1 MGSRQDQLHAHQYSI
16 QRVVSALVT
25 HNPDPA
31 HSPLNRSGGPAVA
44 GVIVAVLIAGG
55 VGLYGHFN
63 RQSTVKD
70 LRDATAIFVEESGA
84 QYVYYQPDD
93 SLHPVLNY
101 ASAKLIAGA
110 PQAPARRVDIKQAGL
125 AKVQRDTG
133 IQLGAVMGIP
143 DAPESVPAPAD
154 LIQGPW
160 QLCSESTTA
169 TRGRPTSRIMIGADR
184 AGAGHVLAAPAAG
197 RIAEALHVSDP
208 AGSQYLIYANHRFL
222 IRNPAVALTAFGWP
236 RNRPTP
242 VAAAWLNAIPSDGDI
257 TPLTIESLRERA
269 TVLDQRVGQLYRT
282 AGPDSR
288 FRWAVLAKDG
298 VFPVSEIQARLLEA
312 DRATKIGEP
321 ITLSSADFSA
331 LPPSTTNPAI
341 AGGQELLPT
350 TVPNLLPITRA
361 ACVTVPDAA
370 SAVTEVFVDPARM
383 AGDVT
388 KARSTGTVDRVDVP
402 LGRGVLVEAAPSPQ
416 APAGSGTMSLITAT
430 GERHS
435 IADRD
440 SLAKLGF
447 AQTTA
452 LRMPAAVVAGI
463 PEGPPLSIVAAHELQ
478 G

>member
-1 MGSRQDQLHAHQYSI
+1 VGSRQDQLHAHQYSI

-31 HSPLNRSGGPAVA
+31 HSPLNRSGNPAVA
-44 GVIVAVLIAGG
+44 GVIVAAMIAGG
-55 VGLYGHFN
+55 FGLYGYFN
-63 RQSTVKD
+63 SQSTVKD

-101 ASAKLIAGA
+101 ASAKLIAGT

-125 AKVQRDTG
+125 AKVQRETG
-133 IQLGAVMGIP
+133 IQLGAVMGIL
-143 DAPESVPAPAD
+143 DAPDSVPAPAD

-160 QLCSESTTA
+160 WLCSESTTA
-169 TRGRPTSRIMIGADR
+169 TSGRPTSRIMIGADR
-184 AGAGHVLAAPAAG
+184 PGAGHVLAAPAAG

-222 IRNPAVALTAFGWP
+222 IRNPAAVLTAFGWP
-236 RNRPTP
+236 GHQPTP
-242 VAAAWLNAIPSDGDI
+242 VATAWLNAIPSDGDI
-257 TPLTIESLRERA
+257 TPVSIDSLRKGA
-269 TVLDQRVGQLYRT
+269 TVLDQRIGQLYRT
-282 AGPDSR
+282 AGPDNR

-298 VFPVSEIQARLLEA
+298 VFPISEIQAGLLAA
-312 DRATKIGEP
+312 DRATMVGEP
-321 ITLSSADFSA
+321 ITLSAADFSA
-331 LPPSTTNPAI
+331 LPPSKTNPAI
-341 AGGQELLPT
+341 AGGQELLPS
-350 TVPNLLPITRA
+350 TVPNLVPIARA

-370 SAVTEVFVDPARM
+370 STVTEVVVDPARM
-383 AGDVT
+383 AGDISV
-388 KARSTGTVDRVDVP
+388 ARSPGTVDRVDVP
-402 LGRGVLVEAAPSPQ
+402 LGRGVLVEAAPSSR
-416 APAGSGTMSLITAT
+416 APSGSGTMSLITAA

-435 IADRD
+435 IADKD

-463 PEGPPLSIVAAHELQ
+463 PEGPPLSIAAAQKLQ